1 MSVLV
6 DTSVWV
12 EYLRGSGASEEVD
25 FLIDEDPLTTNEL
38 IQTELLPPLVA
49 RGESELVGL
58 LRDLP
63 VCPLQIDWE
72 DIVMLQVA
80 CLENGIN
87 KLGIPDLIIA
97 QNAIGHGLR
106 LFSMD
111 KHFRLLRGVIPLD
124 LYEP

>member
-25 FLIDEDPLTTNEL
+25 FLIDEDLLTTNEL
-38 IQTELLPPLVA
+38 IQAELLPPLVA

-63 VCPLQIDWE
+63 VCPLQIDWR
-72 DIVMLQVA
+72 DIVMLQVT
-80 CLENGIN
+80 CLKNGIN
-87 KLGIPDLIIA
+87 KVGIPA
-97 QNAIGHGLR
+97 P
-106 LFSMD
+106 
-111 KHFRLLRGVIPLD
+111 RGSRRGNRD
-124 LYEP
+124 YGWRR